1 MSKPKHKIRRGLTV
15 TEVVVAA
22 TLVVSMIGL
31 FAPMSV
37 RIGRVWQ
44 STRQYRLAFNEL
56 ANQMERLTSLSPAE
70 CKEALSSLALPT
82 RVSDALPGSQLLGEV
97 IRDQDGTRLKLSLN
111 WERGAASEPVSLTG
125 WFDFTVLDA
134 TVADSTVAD
143 STVAEP
149 STPAASIPARRT
161 IETAGPST

>member
-1 MSKPKHKIRRGLTV
+1 
-15 TEVVVAA
+15 
-22 TLVVSMIGL
+22 
-31 FAPMSV
+31 
-37 RIGRVWQ
+37 
-44 STRQYRLAFNEL
+44 
-56 ANQMERLTSLSPAE
+56 MERLTSLSPAE